1 MGKRSKAEAELP
13 WKDIEVSTPRGII
26 ERVSLAVMEV
36 RATYTAGD
44 SYTYAGPPQYV
55 VTAWVA
61 DDLDR
66 HRKVNLR
73 CKKLRSGIVYQ
84 VGDSFRTPVRA
95 TAELAAI
102 KDGKDWEAWRWLE
115 LEEVRS

>member
-1 MGKRSKAEAELP
+1 MGKRKKAQELP
-13 WKDIEVSTPRGII
+13 WVDIEVSTPRGNV
-26 ERVSLAVMEV
+26 ERVSLSVMEV

-44 SYTYAGPPQYV
+44 GYAYVGQARYV

-61 DDLDR
+61 EDTDR
-66 HRKVNLR
+66 HRKVGMR

-84 VGDSFRTPVRA
+84 VGDCFRTPVRA
-95 TAELAAI
+95 AAELEAV
-102 KDGKDWEAWRWLE
+102 KVGRDWEAWRWLE